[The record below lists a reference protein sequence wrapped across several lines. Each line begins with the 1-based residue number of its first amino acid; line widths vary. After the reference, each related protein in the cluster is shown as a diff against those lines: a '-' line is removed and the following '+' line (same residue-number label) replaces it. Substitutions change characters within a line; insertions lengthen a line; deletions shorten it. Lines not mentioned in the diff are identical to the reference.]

1 MAKSTTL
8 LNLNQVADAA
18 LIGPDLGTVNFRL
31 LHTVLQ
37 VMMNQVGISDLK
49 VEFSGSESELIQKL
63 IDPQSQGGVKATHYQ
78 IADGGAKKAQ
88 NVDGGNVVIVPTNG
102 DNEVTPAFTVAV
114 TTEAFSK
121 LTSDVENLKQKYNE
135 LTQMSNN
142 SDLVKAV
149 RTSVTGA
156 ESGPIVDMYQMLS
169 LTKRVEAAEVGMAK
183 MASMIEDLARE
194 SGSAPGGGGG
204 GAGGGTTKV
213 IEDAAKLRSSI
224 DNGQGPIL
232 EHVKDIEKRL
242 GELEKKLADG
252 GDHKG
257 THLPK
262 MAEPGGPVAGK
273 DFSKTDLSQVQVED
287 ALVMI
292 QHEFK
297 NIRNLI
303 QTLDVPGLQKKIE
316 DMKSAGGK
324 GGGGGKPGGGGDMS
338 EKMAQMEVHFKQCV
352 DQINSL
358 DTMFHGKMET
368 VGNQIASVERE
379 LGKVYEKMQGLSEQG
394 GSGTDSHLMELYKK
408 FTELENIT
416 TNISQTAADLL
427 DEKQERQMYMASLK
441 EQIEMLKT
449 IKADKNEVEGQLA
462 DKVDICMINRKV
474 SHEQFDAT
482 CMDLTKGI
490 EDALEKLTKQEELWQ
505 QALSDI
511 QTEVGSK
518 LDKMELGPLK
528 DFITNKLGVLQS
540 KLKALSKLK
549 KEQEAAGTKAALLK
563 DVKCISCDQDVVMR
577 KNMDPSLY
585 PQPPAL
591 PPTKT
596 MAPYLAYELDQ
607 LRKQQKSLVA
617 SRNMNH
623 FEQAKKGE
631 ICNRY
636 CGGSHT
642 LTTPQQRVTR
652 LGNFLEQWGPEVT
665 TVNDSEIKGRDGQ
678 IYRGE
683 EKAELANVQAPVP
696 GRGRPSMMVH
706 GDILSARPGFDVP
719 EKLVLH
725 KGRKGS
731 NDGSKTAVSFND

>member
-1 MAKSTTL
+1 MAKSATL
-8 LNLNQVADAA
+8 LNLLQLTDAA

-37 VMMNQVGISDLK
+37 VIINQVGIGGVK
-49 VEFSGSESELIQKL
+49 VEFSGSESELIQKM
-63 IDPQSQGGVKATHYQ
+63 IDPQSQGGIKATQYQ
-78 IADGGAKKAQ
+78 IANDAGKQ
-88 NVDGGNVVIVPTNG
+88 SQMTDGGNVVIVATNG
-102 DNEVTPAFTVAV
+102 DNEMTPSFTVAV
-114 TTEAFSK
+114 TTEAFAK
-121 LTSDVENLKQKYNE
+121 LTGDVSDLKEKYKE

-142 SDLVKAV
+142 SELVKAV
-149 RTSVTGA
+149 RTSVTGG
-156 ESGPIVDMYQMLS
+156 ESGPIVDMYQLLS
-169 LTKRVEAAEVGMAK
+169 LTKRVEAAEMGMAK

-194 SGSAPGGGGG
+194 SGGGESGGGG
-204 GAGGGTTKV
+204 GAATKV
-213 IEDAAKLRSSI
+213 IQDAAKLRSSI
-224 DNGQGPIL
+224 DNGQGPVQDQ
-232 EHVKDIEKRL
+232 VKEIERRL
-242 GELEKKLADG
+242 SELEKKLAG
-252 GDHKG
+252 GNFLG

-262 MAEPGGPVAGK
+262 MSEPGGPVVGE
-273 DFSKTDLSQVQVED
+273 DFSKTDLSKLNVED
-287 ALVMI
+287 ALVLI
-292 QHEFK
+292 QREFK
-297 NIRNLI
+297 NVRNLI
-303 QTLDVPGLQKKIE
+303 QALDVPGLQKKIE
-316 DMKSAGGK
+316 DVKGK
-324 GGGGGKPGGGGDMS
+324 GGGKHGGGGGDIS
-338 EKMAQMEVHFKQCV
+338 EKMAQIEVHFHQCV
-352 DQINSL
+352 EQINSL

-368 VGNQIASVERE
+368 VGNQIASIERE
-379 LGKVYEKMQGLSEQG
+379 LGKVYEKVAGMTEQEG
-394 GSGTDSHLMELYKK
+394 AGSDSHLMELYKR

-416 TNISQTAADLL
+416 NNISQTTADLL
-427 DEKQERQMYMASLK
+427 DEKQERLMHLASIK

-449 IKADKNEVEGQLA
+449 VKADKNEIEGQLA

-482 CMDLTKGI
+482 CTDLTKGI

-511 QTEVGSK
+511 QSEVGAK

-528 DFITNKLGVLQS
+528 EFITSKLGVLQS

-577 KNMDPSLY
+577 KHMDPSLF

-607 LRKQQKSLVA
+607 LRKQQKNLNA
-617 SRNMNH
+617 SRNLNH
-623 FEQAKKGE
+623 FEQIKKGDV
-631 ICNRY
+631 CNRY

-665 TVNDSEIKGRDGQ
+665 TVNDSEIKGKDGM

-683 EKAELANVQAPVP
+683 DKAEVPVVQAPII
-696 GRGRPSMMVH
+696 GKGRPSMMVH
-706 GDILSARPGFDVP
+706 GDILSARPGFELP
-719 EKLVLH
+719 EKLS
-725 KGRKGS
+725 GNRNRKGS
-731 NDGSKTAVSFND
+731 DSGSKTAVTFNSPD